1 MSEKRSKA
9 DIKQK
14 PSKLRSEPFLGQ
26 EVKSSIAHLE
36 EVIRAN
42 VKVMKDDEIA
52 TRKAGP
58 SKKDVSHLLESPN
71 SVVEYQIDNIMERY
85 NEISKMKDIF
95 LEGINRESTVREIS
109 RQELFNESKL
119 RMNLPKFSGY
129 DLKLDIYSSQSDFRK
144 IYKDNNKKDNAR
156 YIEEYTVGRK
166 CTISLPSGARN

>member
-36 EVIRAN
+36 EVIRAD

-58 SKKDVSHLLESPN
+58 SKKDVAHLLESPS

-95 LEGINRESTVREIS
+95 LEGIKRESTVR
-109 RQELFNESKL
+109 
-119 RMNLPKFSGY
+119 
-129 DLKLDIYSSQSDFRK
+129 
-144 IYKDNNKKDNAR
+144 
-156 YIEEYTVGRK
+156 
-166 CTISLPSGARN
+166 